1 MAGPVPRTVVHF
13 SSRPGDH
20 PGRHESASRAWVA
33 ERLSRLLGYDYGGA
47 FDAAGRYPVT
57 PYFVP
62 GETLLEDEARPL
74 GIRDEHDLFG
84 GVVPRAFLATK
95 AIAHPVID
103 GGQAPAGWS
112 RGLGFDLGDAV
123 LRGYTAF
130 NAGDA
135 RRAGRRLLEAGPARV
150 KRGDGIAG
158 RGQTVVN
165 DVASLDA
172 AIADIDAQV
181 LAEQGVVIEE
191 NLEDVTTFSVGR
203 VVVGEQVATY
213 VGTQHATLDNHG
225 QETYG
230 GSDLVV
236 VRGDYD
242 LLLALQP
249 ESAFR
254 RAVEDARAFDAAV
267 SKAYPGL
274 FASRRNYDSVYGR
287 DAQGRTR
294 IGLLEQ
300 SWRVGGA
307 SPAEIAALEAFQAD
321 PGVKAVRACCVE
333 VYGEGVVPPAGASA
347 YFAGIDERV
356 GGLTKYV
363 YVKDHGIPP

>member
-1 MAGPVPRTVVHF
+1 M
-13 SSRPGDH
+13 
-20 PGRHESASRAWVA
+20 A

-47 FDAAGRYPVT
+47 FDAQGRYAVT

-62 GETLLEDEARPL
+62 GETLLEDDARPL

-112 RGLGFDLGDAV
+112 QGFGFDLGDAV

-130 NAGDA
+130 NAADA
-135 RRAGRRLLEAGPARV
+135 RRAGRRLLETGPARV

-158 RGQTVVN
+158 RGQTVVA

-172 AIADIDAQV
+172 AISRIETEV
-181 LAEQGVVIEE
+181 LAEHGVVIEE

-203 VVVGEQVATY
+203 VVVGDQVASY
-213 VGTQHATLDNHG
+213 VGTQQATRDNHG
-225 QETYG
+225 RETYG

-254 RAVEDARAFDAAV
+254 RAVEDARAFDAAATR
-267 SKAYPGL
+267 AYPGL
-274 FASRRNYDSVYGR
+274 LASRRNYDSVYGR
-287 DAQGRTR
+287 DARGRIR

-307 SPAEIAALEAFQAD
+307 SPAEVAALEVFQSD
-321 PGVKAVRACCVE
+321 PGVKAVRARCVE
-333 VYGEGVVPPAGASA
+333 VYGEGIVPPAEATA
-347 YFAGIDERV
+347 YFAGVDERA
-356 GGLTKYV
+356 GRLTKYV